1 MVHMPAGVIQQ
12 PGDHPIAIA
21 PVGARQLD
29 DVVRQP
35 FFVRCAAWSLAL
47 CRPMLPECAASP
59 ALGYAKGVPHMIDAL
74 ATARRAQKYR

>member
-59 ALGYAKGVPHMIDAL
+59 ALGYAKGLPHMIDAL
-74 ATARRAQKYR
+74 ATARRAQKFR

>member
-35 FFVRCAAWSLAL
+35 FFVRCAARSLAL

-59 ALGYAKGVPHMIDAL
+59 ALGNANGLPHIIDAL
-74 ATARRAQKYR
+74 ATA